1 MMINNTKKMTKKLLL
16 FASLLLMVACGDKK
30 EKEIAAIP
38 MSFEMV
44 RLDSLFVKTPDAQ
57 FPALRHQYPYFF
69 TPSISDSEWVEIK
82 NKPIFPDLPE
92 FANIYYHT
100 LYSEVEKQ
108 LGDLST
114 EKKELKSLFQHIKYY
129 FPKFQAPKVITLLS
143 RVDYESRVIYADSRL
158 LIGSDNYLGAKHPFY
173 QDMQHYISTELDKKY
188 LAVDVADAFAEKLVP
203 RSVHLSF
210 LDNMI
215 YEGKK
220 LYLEQQLLPKK
231 STADLLRYTDQQY
244 AWAEA
249 NEPEIWRYFIEK
261 ELLYQTDKKLLAR
274 FLYPAP
280 FSKFYL
286 ELDNE
291 SPGQIAKFMG
301 LRIVQAY
308 AENHKEEPLVK
319 ILAMNSD
326 ALFKQSQYKPNK

>member
-1 MMINNTKKMTKKLLL
+1 M
-16 FASLLLMVACGDKK
+16 
-30 EKEIAAIP
+30 
-38 MSFEMV
+38 
-44 RLDSLFVKTPDAQ
+44 
-57 FPALRHQYPYFF
+57 
-69 TPSISDSEWVEIK
+69 
-82 NKPIFPDLPE
+82 
-92 FANIYYHT
+92 
-100 LYSEVEKQ
+100 
-108 LGDLST
+108 
-114 EKKELKSLFQHIKYY
+114 
-129 FPKFQAPKVITLLS
+129 
-143 RVDYESRVIYADSRL
+143 IYADSLL

-188 LAVDVADAFAEKLVP
+188 LVVDVADAFAEKLVP
-203 RSVHLSF
+203 HGVHLSF

-261 ELLYQTDKKLLAR
+261 ELLYQTDKKLLTR

-291 SPGQIAKFMG
+291 SPGQIAKFIG

-308 AENHKEEPLVK
+308 AENHKEESLVK
-319 ILAMNSD
+319 ILAMNPD
-326 ALFKQSQYKPNK
+326 TLFKQSQYKPNK